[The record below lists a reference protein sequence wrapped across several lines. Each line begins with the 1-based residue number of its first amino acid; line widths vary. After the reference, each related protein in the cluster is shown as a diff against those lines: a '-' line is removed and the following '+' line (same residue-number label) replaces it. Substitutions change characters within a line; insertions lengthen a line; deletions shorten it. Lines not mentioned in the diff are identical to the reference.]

1 MAVKHVPDFI
11 ITDVMMPVM
20 DGLDMVKRLKENR
33 MVCHI
38 PVIVLSAK
46 SSLDDRIAGLEHGI
60 DDYIAKPFSS
70 TYLKARIVSLLRQ
83 RRQLQ
88 ELYMNRLAD
97 QDSQPGKVQSA
108 ATYEPSL
115 PELESL
121 DEQFMKSVMEFL
133 EANMS
138 NQELEIENLAEH
150 LFMSRTVFYRKLKSI
165 TGLTPVEFVREI
177 RLKRAIQLME
187 SDDYTISQVA
197 YMTGFR
203 APKYFSKVFKKATG
217 LTPSEYKEKKGEKA

>member
-1 MAVKHVPDFI
+1 
-11 ITDVMMPVM
+11 
-20 DGLDMVKRLKENR
+20 
-33 MVCHI
+33 
-38 PVIVLSAK
+38 
-46 SSLDDRIAGLEHGI
+46 
-60 DDYIAKPFSS
+60 
-70 TYLKARIVSLLRQ
+70 
-83 RRQLQ
+83 
-88 ELYMNRLAD
+88 MNRLAD
-97 QDSQPGKVQSA
+97 QDSRPGKVQSA

-187 SDDYTISQVA
+187 NDDYTISQVA

>member
-1 MAVKHVPDFI
+1 
-11 ITDVMMPVM
+11 
-20 DGLDMVKRLKENR
+20 
-33 MVCHI
+33 
-38 PVIVLSAK
+38 
-46 SSLDDRIAGLEHGI
+46 
-60 DDYIAKPFSS
+60 
-70 TYLKARIVSLLRQ
+70 
-83 RRQLQ
+83 
-88 ELYMNRLAD
+88 
-97 QDSQPGKVQSA
+97 
-108 ATYEPSL
+108 
-115 PELESL
+115 
-121 DEQFMKSVMEFL
+121 MKSVMEFL

-187 SDDYTISQVA
+187 NDDYTISQVA